1 MATDITH
8 PPKKLTQL
16 GVNQIKPPGEGRAM
30 YPDLV
35 VPGLALR
42 VSHSGLKS
50 YTMLVR
56 FGPAPVRVDCG
67 RHGKELKPTR
77 DFEPIT
83 TLKDARERARE
94 AMAAAS
100 NNIDP
105 RARKREEKAPASD
118 VIDDVVKDFIRLY
131 KGRRNKPLRPRTK
144 EENERVLDNRIVPN
158 WKGRSM
164 ATIRRR
170 EIIDFL
176 DELAVDT
183 PALANRTQ
191 GVITTLFDWALDR
204 EIIDANPATRLRAPA
219 EKVKRDRALS
229 DADIKTTWEVWEAI
243 GYPWGDLQKLLL
255 LTGQRREEVSAMSW
269 PEIDLDEKEWTV
281 PAERTKSDREN
292 IVPLSKQAIAVL
304 KNVKRLKG
312 DYVFS
317 TGNGEKHVKGY
328 SKAKRQTD
336 DAIAKLVK
344 SGKAKKVEPWRWHD
358 LRRTLKTGMSKLR
371 VSEFV
376 SELVLN
382 HAMPGLEGVYNIH
395 SYEEEKREALQ
406 TWANYVDGVIGKRPS
421 NVTPIRK
428 AKA

>member
-1 MATDITH
+1 MH
-8 PPKKLTQL
+8 HKPRKLTQL
-16 GVNQIKPPGEGRAM
+16 GVDKIKPPKTEARDV
-30 YPDLV
+30 YPDMVL
-35 VPGLALR
+35 PSFQLR
-42 VSHSGLKS
+42 VSKTGMKAYS
-50 YTMLVR
+50 LVTR
-56 FGPAPVRVDCG
+56 FQGEQFRHPCG
-67 RHGKELKPTR
+67 RHGVVTLAEAR
-77 DFEPIT
+77 DT
-83 TLKDARERARE
+83 ARQALRSIEE
-94 AMAAAS
+94 GV
-100 NNIDP
+100 DP
-105 RARKREEKAPASD
+105 RAVRRKASAAPSD
-118 VIDDVVKDFIRLY
+118 AIDDVVKDFIRLY
-131 KGRRNKPLRPRTK
+131 KGRRNHAIRPRTK
-144 EENERVLDNRIVPN
+144 EENERVLNDRIVPH

-176 DELAVDT
+176 DEMAVDT

-229 DADIKTTWEVWEAI
+229 DADIKTTWKIWEAI

-281 PAERTKSDREN
+281 PAERTKSNREN
-292 IVPLSKQAIAVL
+292 IVPLSNQAVAVL
-304 KNVKRLKG
+304 KAIDRLKG
-312 DYVFS
+312 NYVFS

-328 SKAKRQTD
+328 SKAKRKTD

-344 SGKAKKVEPWRWHD
+344 ASKAEKVEPWRWHD
-358 LRRTLKTGMSKLR
+358 LRRTMKTGMSKLR

-382 HAMPGLEGVYNIH
+382 HAMPGLEGVYNVH

-406 TWANYVDGVIGKRPS
+406 TWANYVDGLIGKTPS

-428 AKA
+428 ARA